1 MTFRPV
7 DSPLRPVDIQ
17 GYVAFRPVDSPY
29 YDRSIYRSIS
39 HFDRSILYYD
49 RSIYKSIRHFDRS
62 VYRSIYRSLSHIDR
76 SIIKSWLSIMAAIM
90 APMCNIH
97 HYLLHQHPLKNGAN
111 TKKQILDIDIIG
123 KNTLRSSSCVMFIH
137 QVTVKSQKNENILQ
151 SIMAA
156 TRCEVFKMCI
166 GCSS

>member
-1 MTFRPV
+1 MMSNSADDISVDLSVDIRYRPV
-7 DSPLRPVDIQ
+7 DVQYRPVLP
-17 GYVAFRPVDSPY
+17 YRPVCKKVIIDRSMSHF
-29 YDRSIYRSIS
+29 DRSIYRSML
-39 HFDRSILYYD
+39 HFDRSIY
-49 RSIYKSIRHFDRS
+49 RSIRHFDRS

-123 KNTLRSSSCVMFIH
+123 KNILRSSSCVMFIH
-137 QVTVKSQKNENILQ
+137 QVSVKSQK
-151 SIMAA
+151 
-156 TRCEVFKMCI
+156 K
-166 GCSS
+166 

>member
-97 HYLLHQHPLKNGAN
+97 HYLLHQHPLKNGCKYEETN
-111 TKKQILDIDIIG
+111 LGYWHHRKKYTPVKQLCHVYPSG
-123 KNTLRSSSCVMFIH
+123 HCEKSEKWEYSSIH
-137 QVTVKSQKNENILQ
+137 H
-151 SIMAA
+151 
-156 TRCEVFKMCI
+156 
-166 GCSS
+166 GCHSVWGVQNVHRL